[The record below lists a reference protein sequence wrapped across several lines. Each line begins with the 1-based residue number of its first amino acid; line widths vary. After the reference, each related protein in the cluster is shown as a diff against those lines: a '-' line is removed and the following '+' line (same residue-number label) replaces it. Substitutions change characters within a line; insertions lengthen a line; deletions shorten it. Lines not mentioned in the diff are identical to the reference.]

1 MKIDYKKLVEI
12 IKTRRL
18 EKGISEEELS
28 KNIGVSQAKI
38 SQFERGIKLGFD
50 IVPFVK
56 LCEELDINMVEL
68 LQVVGIMKEG
78 KPNKLRVEIDIDLDS
93 PNDIDVFTYKDENYN
108 EDEENFEE
116 FEEEIEE
123 EFDEEYEEEDDEFYN
138 NFEPKECCKSCKYY
152 CDICNECTRWE

>member
-12 IKTRRL
+12 IKTRRI

-28 KNIGVSQAKI
+28 KRIGVSQSKI
-38 SQFERGIKLGFD
+38 SQFECGTKLSFD

-93 PNDIDVFTYKDENYN
+93 PNDIDVLTYKDENYN
-108 EDEENFEE
+108 ENEEGFEE
-116 FEEEIEE
+116 FEEEINEE
-123 EFDEEYEEEDDEFYN
+123 IDEDYDEETDDFYN
-138 NFEPKECCKSCKYY
+138 DFESKECCKNCKYY
-152 CDICNECTRWE
+152 CHICNECTRWE